1 MKVLYK
7 DSKVKKICTDEK
19 LAIKK
24 LGKDVATRL
33 FAAINLLLNAKN
45 LKDILVFPQYKLH
58 LLKGNYKGV
67 YSMYLGKTTGFRLLL
82 IPLDKDEKVVETE
95 DMSVYTITVC
105 VEIMEV
111 SKHYEK

>member
-1 MKVLYK
+1 MLRSNASLRSIITSVIEDYK
-7 DSKVKKICTDEK
+7 SVFSFEK
-19 LAIKK
+19 A
-24 LGKDVATRL
+24 
-33 FAAINLLLNAKN
+33 
-45 LKDILVFPQYKLH
+45 
-58 LLKGNYKGV
+58 GNYKGV
-67 YSMYLGKTTGFRLLL
+67 YSMYLGKITGFRLLL

>member
-24 LGKDVATRL
+24 LGKDIATRL

-58 LLKGNYKGV
+58 L
-67 YSMYLGKTTGFRLLL
+67 
-82 IPLDKDEKVVETE
+82 
-95 DMSVYTITVC
+95 
-105 VEIMEV
+105 
-111 SKHYEK
+111 

>member
-1 MKVLYK
+1 
-7 DSKVKKICTDEK
+7 
-19 LAIKK
+19 
-24 LGKDVATRL
+24 
-33 FAAINLLLNAKN
+33 
-45 LKDILVFPQYKLH
+45 
-58 LLKGNYKGV
+58 
-67 YSMYLGKTTGFRLLL
+67 MYLGKTTGFRLLL